1 MATNRPVDT
10 KTSKRP
16 VQPSDELPGSHDH
29 HEDHSAIDQVEELMT
44 VIDRAVLGDY
54 SEEITVTGDDA
65 VGHLADGLRT
75 VLADISQTKE
85 KLADSQGQLD
95 AINRS
100 QAVIEFNLDGTI
112 ITANDN
118 FLSALGYRLDEIQ
131 GNHHRMFV
139 TDEESRSPEYRQ
151 FWSDLAS
158 GRFSSGEYERVRSD
172 GSHIWIQASYNPVLD
187 AEGKPYKVVKFASD
201 ITEEKLRATD
211 HQGQLNAIGK
221 SQAVIEF
228 DLDGTIRTANEN
240 FLGVVGYSLSEI
252 QGKHHSLF
260 VDRDYANTAEYR
272 NFWSDLASG
281 RFQAGEFQ
289 RFDRSG
295 NEVWIQ
301 ASYNPILDPSG
312 KPYKV
317 VKYASD
323 ITESKKLLQQVAEAE
338 KAGKEAAQRSTEAV
352 EEILDVISRA
362 QEGDYSREITTV
374 GEDSIGS
381 LAEGMRKFIAEKQI
395 ADKEIARIQSMME
408 QTPINTMF
416 ADREFIIQYMNPA
429 SVNTLRRLQ
438 EHLPCRADEMIGQC
452 IDIFHKNPAHQ
463 RRMLADPSQLPV
475 KADIKVGPET
485 LSLLVSPVFDQNRE
499 YLGAMV
505 TWDVITERLA
515 MEKQI
520 QDKIEEDRIKTEET
534 QRKVEIVLG
543 LVNSVADGNFEVAFP
558 DLGADGIG
566 QVADAMSKMVG
577 SVRDALVE
585 VREVS
590 TTVATASTE
599 MSSAAEEISR
609 GAQQQAA
616 RLEETAS
623 SLEEITTTVKQNSD
637 NAQEARALANG
648 SRDVASEGGKVV
660 GDAVQAMREINA
672 SSKQISDIITTIDEI
687 AFQTNLL
694 ALNAAVEAARAGEQG
709 RGFAVVASEV
719 RNLAQRSASSAK
731 EIKSLIQDSASKVEK
746 GTELVNKS
754 GETLGEIVDSVKR
767 VTDIVAEIAAAS
779 QEQLTGIEQVTKAVT
794 QIDQLTQANASQ
806 TEEMAGT
813 SGSVLNH
820 ARSLDQMV
828 SRFQL
833 GTGGPSHT
841 ASHAPAPAAPH
852 RAPAPPAAP
861 AAGGHDD
868 FMDF

>member
-1 MATNRPVDT
+1 MATTKPSNAKPTRRTPRKAARPA
-10 KTSKRP
+10 P
-16 VQPSDELPGSHDH
+16 APEPIEELD
-29 HEDHSAIDQVEELMT
+29 AVDQVEQLMS
-44 VIDRAVLGDY
+44 VIDRAIDGDY

-75 VLADISQTKE
+75 VLADLAETKDQ
-85 KLADSQGQLD
+85 LADSQGQLD
-95 AINRS
+95 AIGRS
-100 QAVIEFNLDGTI
+100 QAVIEFELDGTV

-118 FLSALGYRLDEIQ
+118 FLAALGYRLDEIE
-131 GNHHRMFV
+131 GKHHRIFV
-139 TDEESRSPEYRQ
+139 SDKYASSNEYRE
-151 FWSDLAS
+151 FWNDL
-158 GRFSSGEYERVRSD
+158 SSGKFKSDEFERFRKD
-172 GSHIWIQASYNPVLD
+172 GSSVWIQATYNPVFD
-187 AEGKPYKVVKFASD
+187 ADGKPVKVVKFASD
-201 ITEEKLRATD
+201 ITKAKLEAAD
-211 HQGQLNAIGK
+211 HAGQINAISK

-228 DLDGTIRTANEN
+228 ELDGTIRTANEN
-240 FLGVVGYSLSEI
+240 FLSVVGYSLNEI
-252 QGKHHSLF
+252 QGKHHRMF
-260 VDRDYANTAEYR
+260 VDRDHANSPEYR
-272 NFWSDLASG
+272 NFWADLAQG
-281 RFQAGEFQ
+281 EFKAGEFLRQ
-289 RFDRSG
+289 GRDG
-295 NEVWIQ
+295 NAIWIQ

-323 ITESKKLLQQVAEAE
+323 ITEAKKLLEQVAEAE
-338 KAGKEAAQRSTEAV
+338 KEATRQTERTNAAVVEIIDAVSDAQKGE
-352 EEILDVISRA
+352 
-362 QEGDYSREITTV
+362 YSKEITTT
-374 GEDSIGS
+374 GDDAIGN
-381 LAEGMRKFIAEKQI
+381 LAEGMRKFIADKQV
-395 ADKEIARIQSMME
+395 ADVEIARVQSMME

-416 ADREFIIQYMNPA
+416 ADTDYIIKYMNPA
-429 SVNTLRRLQ
+429 SVNTLRQLQ
-438 EHLPCRADEMIGQC
+438 EFLPCRADEMVGQC
-452 IDIFHKNPAHQ
+452 IDIFHKNPSHQ

-485 LSLLVSPVFDQNRE
+485 LALLVSPIYDSKRQ

-505 TWDVITERLA
+505 TWEVITERLA
-515 MEKQI
+515 MEKQMK
-520 QDKIEEDRIKTEET
+520 DKMEEDRVRSEET
-534 QRKVEIVLG
+534 QRKVDVVLE
-543 LVNSVADGNFEVAFP
+543 LVNSVADGCFDVTFP
-558 DLGADGIG
+558 DLGSDGIG
-566 QVADAMSKMVG
+566 KVANAMGKAVA

-590 TTVATASTE
+590 TTVATASTQ

-623 SLEEITTTVKQNSD
+623 SLEEITTTVKQNSE

-779 QEQLTGIEQVTKAVT
+779 QEQLTGIEQVAKAVT

-820 ARSLDQMV
+820 ARSLDEMV

-833 GTGGPSHT
+833 GVGGSSSH
-841 ASHAPAPAAPH
+841 HAPRAA
-852 RAPAPPAAP
+852 ATPAPRAASP
-861 AAGGHDD
+861 SQPAGGSSHDD